1 MEGGIWA
8 GCPTL
13 WMLYNYI
20 TLRRR
25 RRRVVYILYEWTW
38 KQMGYKSFD
47 FDDLLGSDGPQYIMG
62 ITDITTESHTRSLE
76 KRKKIFPQMGKKK
89 KKIVY
94 APHQPTAQDH
104 TATYTRDSTLETFLF
119 YIPIIGRL
127 EMLCCVYIWQCS
139 SIHPSIQF
147 STVYRA
153 RLRRLSAKCGQNGL
167 IYFFLDCWTTIHRW
181 PIYGNI

>member
-76 KRKKIFPQMGKKK
+76 KRKKNFPQMGKKK
-89 KKIVY
+89 RKLCTRPISQ
-94 APHQPTAQDH
+94 QPRTTQQL
-104 TATYTRDSTLETFLF
+104 TREILLSRLF
-119 YIPIIGRL
+119 SSIYPSSVDWK
-127 EMLCCVYIWQCS
+127 CCVAYIYDNVHP
-139 SIHPSIQF
+139 SIHPSSFPQYIELDYDDYRQ
-147 STVYRA
+147 SADKTVWYT
-153 RLRRLSAKCGQNGL
+153 
-167 IYFFLDCWTTIHRW
+167 FF
-181 PIYGNI
+181 